1 MKTAKHIILLL
12 ILFCGFEV
20 QSQENINTALASI
33 EENNPTIAALRA
45 HFDYLKAETRTDL
58 LPPNPSI
65 EGGRFP
71 AVEGAG
77 IKYAWGVSQSFEFPT
92 VYSKRNQLAK
102 TNDKYA
108 DVSFNAARQEV
119 LLNAKLS
126 ILEYIHTKRLIAE
139 YSRREEYAQNMLAI
153 IQKRMDAGDAT
164 AMDLNYAKLR
174 VVEMN
179 QQRKR
184 IQDQSSL
191 LLKRISVLNG
201 NLPVSIADTILI
213 LEELPPKNILVANYF
228 VNDSR
233 LIALDYKNEL
243 AEQNRQLVKQQ
254 GLPELNIGFQS
265 EQTDVE
271 HFRGFMAGISIPLW
285 GNLGK
290 SKAAKI
296 RVNATQAEK
305 QNQVEMLQLEYDE
318 VYLKAIS
325 VKAQLDE
332 LKGALNSFN
341 NIDLMQRAL
350 EAGEISVIDLYNELA
365 FLYDLTDKINELEL
379 EYAKYFA
386 ELRRFDL

>member
-1 MKTAKHIILLL
+1 MKTANYIILLL
-12 ILFCGFEV
+12 ILLGGFEV
-20 QSQENINTALASI
+20 KSQEAINTALASI
-33 EENNPTIAALRA
+33 EENNPTIAALKA

-119 LLNAKLS
+119 LLNAKQS
-126 ILEYIHTKRLIAE
+126 ILEYIQTKRLIAE

-153 IQKRMDAGDAT
+153 IQKRVDAGDAS

-174 VVEMN
+174 VAEMT
-179 QQRKR
+179 QQRKS
-184 IQDQSSL
+184 IQDHSSI
-191 LLKRISVLNG
+191 LLKRICALNG
-201 NLPVSIADTILI
+201 NLPVSITDTILI
-213 LEELPPKNILVANYF
+213 LGELPPKNILVANHF

-233 LIALDYKNEL
+233 LIALDYMSEL
-243 AEQNRQLVKQQ
+243 AEQNRKLVKQQ
-254 GLPELNIGFQS
+254 GLPELSIGYQS
-265 EQTDVE
+265 EKTDAE
-271 HFRGFMAGISIPLW
+271 HFRGFMAGVSIPLW
-285 GNLGK
+285 GNHGK

-296 RVNATQAEK
+296 RVNATQTEK

-318 VYLKAIS
+318 LYLKAIS
-325 VKAQLDE
+325 VKTQLDE
-332 LKGALNSFN
+332 LKEALNSFN

-350 EAGEISVIDLYNELA
+350 DAGEISVVDLYNELT
-365 FLYDLTDKINELEL
+365 FLYDLTDRINELEL

-386 ELRRFDL
+386 ELHRFEL